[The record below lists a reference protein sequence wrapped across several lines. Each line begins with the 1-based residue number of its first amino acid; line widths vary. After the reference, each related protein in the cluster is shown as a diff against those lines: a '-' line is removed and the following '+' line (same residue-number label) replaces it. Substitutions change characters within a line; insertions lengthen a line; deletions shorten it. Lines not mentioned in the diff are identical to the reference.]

1 MRKLITLTRIL
12 LKSGLGM
19 TPATKNLNGKSKKAS
34 SFAGKQG
41 FVIVILLVCFI
52 PIIKSLYD
60 LGQTLYLSFAQIGL
74 PELPIQVIGFMGS
87 FVILFFAIPYVL
99 SVFFLASDLETLLP
113 LPIKPWQIV
122 AAKFIA
128 ILVYEYLM
136 LFLFIIPPFVGYGI
150 ASSSGILF
158 WLFLIIILI
167 LLPIVPLIYASL
179 LGILMMRILKNMKNK
194 EMLTTLGSVLL
205 IFVIMGFNFFI
216 NSNRG
221 STAQLTDII
230 VQNQH
235 LLEKITIFFP
245 NLYFTSGA
253 LAHLNILSLLLFILI
268 VAAFA
273 AVFLFIAE
281 KFYLGGVLGMSEV
294 TSKHRKMTQKEKAIF
309 THKRDPVTTYALK
322 EFKTL
327 LRTPIYFMNCM
338 LTPLI
343 MPLIMIFLIGLSSMS
358 NSNMSGAGALFSNL
372 INSIPT
378 EVLTAILLVVIFG
391 LTIMVGS
398 SNLTTS
404 TCISREG
411 QNYFFMKY
419 IPMSYKDQLRA
430 KLLNG
435 LFISI
440 AVMLPYTLIGVPAAI
455 ILLHLNPL
463 VFLLCLAINI
473 LTLLLVNYAQ
483 LWSDLSYP
491 KLIWESEQSA
501 VKQNFAATITLFG
514 VMILGFLIGAGLF
527 ICYTRFH
534 IPVLLLAVFYILLIG
549 IIIIPIRKA
558 VYAYGARKLEDL
570 ES

>member
-1 MRKLITLTRIL
+1 
-12 LKSGLGM
+12 
-19 TPATKNLNGKSKKAS
+19 
-34 SFAGKQG
+34 
-41 FVIVILLVCFI
+41 
-52 PIIKSLYD
+52 
-60 LGQTLYLSFAQIGL
+60 
-74 PELPIQVIGFMGS
+74 
-87 FVILFFAIPYVL
+87 
-99 SVFFLASDLETLLP
+99 
-113 LPIKPWQIV
+113 
-122 AAKFIA
+122 
-128 ILVYEYLM
+128 
-136 LFLFIIPPFVGYGI
+136 
-150 ASSSGILF
+150 
-158 WLFLIIILI
+158 
-167 LLPIVPLIYASL
+167 
-179 LGILMMRILKNMKNK
+179 
-194 EMLTTLGSVLL
+194 
-205 IFVIMGFNFFI
+205 
-216 NSNRG
+216 
-221 STAQLTDII
+221 
-230 VQNQH
+230 
-235 LLEKITIFFP
+235 
-245 NLYFTSGA
+245 
-253 LAHLNILSLLLFILI
+253 
-268 VAAFA
+268 
-273 AVFLFIAE
+273 
-281 KFYLGGVLGMSEV
+281 
-294 TSKHRKMTQKEKAIF
+294 
-309 THKRDPVTTYALK
+309 
-322 EFKTL
+322 
-327 LRTPIYFMNCM
+327 
-338 LTPLI
+338 
-343 MPLIMIFLIGLSSMS
+343 MS

-435 LFISI
+435 LFIGI